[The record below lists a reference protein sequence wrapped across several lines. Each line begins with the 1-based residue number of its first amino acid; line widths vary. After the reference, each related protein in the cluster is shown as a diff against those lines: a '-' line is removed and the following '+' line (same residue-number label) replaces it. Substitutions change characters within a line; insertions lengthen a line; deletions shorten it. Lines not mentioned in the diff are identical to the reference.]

1 MILHAGCEDGFL
13 NGCELV
19 CKGISTDGRYYHT
32 EMNSKIFEKWVNE
45 QLEPALPEKSL
56 IIMDNA
62 SYHSVR
68 EEGTKTPT
76 SNSRKGDM
84 INWLTK
90 KNINF
95 NNKAKK
101 PELYEIIKLNKGPPI
116 YKVDEFLKRKGH
128 EVVRLPPYHCELNPI
143 KLIWGDL
150 KRFVGRE
157 NSTFKGQDVK
167 ALMKKGFAQIDSDK
181 WLHACEHV
189 KSSIEQKFWKSDAI
203 QAEEI
208 DKIII
213 SLDSDSDSDS
223 EMSDQ
228 TDDDETEDYE
238 WP

>member
-1 MILHAGCEDGFL
+1 MI
-13 NGCELV
+13 
-19 CKGISTDGRYYHT
+19 S
-32 EMNSKIFEKWVNE
+32 
-45 QLEPALPEKSL
+45 
-56 IIMDNA
+56 
-62 SYHSVR
+62 
-68 EEGTKTPT
+68 
-76 SNSRKGDM
+76 
-84 INWLTK
+84 WLTK
-90 KNINF
+90 NNINF

-128 EVVRLPPYHCELNPI
+128 EVLRLPPYHCKLNPI